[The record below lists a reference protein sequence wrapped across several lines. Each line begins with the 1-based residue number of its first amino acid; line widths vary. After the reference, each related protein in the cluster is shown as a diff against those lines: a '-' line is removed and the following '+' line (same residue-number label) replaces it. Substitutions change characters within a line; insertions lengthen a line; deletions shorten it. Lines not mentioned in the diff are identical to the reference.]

1 MSLYADYIK
10 ESKGNTVV
18 EDEMGFYEYSLK
30 EECLYV
36 ENIYIKDEYRGS
48 KKMFKYM
55 SELAEIAKAYDLP
68 CLTAVVNVLNL
79 NANSVLNYFITYGGR
94 VFLAQNNN
102 IYFTMSVEDAL
113 TL

>member
-1 MSLYADYIK
+1 
-10 ESKGNTVV
+10 
-18 EDEMGFYEYSLK
+18 
-30 EECLYV
+30 
-36 ENIYIKDEYRGS
+36 
-48 KKMFKYM
+48 MFKYM

-113 TL
+113 NL

>member
-10 ESKGNTVV
+10 ESKGNTVI

-36 ENIYIKDEYRGS
+36 ENIYIKEEVRGS
-48 KKMFKYM
+48 KNMFNYM
-55 SELAEIAKAYDLP
+55 IQMAEIAKTYELP
-68 CLTAVVNVLNL
+68 CLTAVVNIHNL
-79 NANSVLNYFITYGGR
+79 NANAVLSYFIAYGGQII
-94 VFLAQNNN
+94 LAQNDN

-113 TL
+113 KL